1 MIEINHHRYSFPKLL
16 TLGFLAVIAV
26 GTILLL
32 LPFATRPGSQTGVM
46 TALFTST
53 SATCVTGLTLVDTAT
68 HWTPFGQLVIAFLME
83 IGGLGFMTFAV
94 MTSLLIRRRLKMST
108 RFLVQESLNLDNVSQ
123 IQVVTLIIKLSLL
136 IQLLGT
142 ALLYADFGPRYGW
155 GKGLWYSFFHSIS
168 AFCNAG
174 LSPFPESMIGQT
186 RWTQMTVAALI
197 VLGGL
202 GVYVI
207 YDLLMVFRRKQ
218 YRLRV
223 HSRVVLVTTLILI
236 VAGSG
241 LLWLNGWA
249 RGTGLSWYD
258 AIFQSVAARTAGFN
272 SVDIGELPAESL
284 TLIII
289 LMLIGAAPG
298 STGGGMKVSTVALA
312 VASIVGTFKGTPEV
326 QMFRRTIPISNVL
339 RAYTIMVT
347 FILLTCAGAVFL
359 HMLTPDRFAMMECF
373 FESASAISTTGLS
386 TGATSSLTSFGK
398 IYLACYMFV
407 GRIGPFTIMLFLLS
421 REKKR
426 RLRYPEERIIIG

>member
-1 MIEINHHRYSFPKLL
+1 MVIGFVKKGQSLFILS
-16 TLGFLAVIAV
+16 FLALIFCGTMFLKLPWSYRGTLPWVDAYFTATSAVCVTGLSTVPVGDFTIFGQVVILMLVQLGGIGIMTLSAS
-26 GTILLL
+26 ILLL
-32 LPFATRPGSQTGVM
+32 LGRGLSFSNTLLISNLSDNFSLRGTE
-46 TALFTST
+46 
-53 SATCVTGLTLVDTAT
+53 GLTRTVIQYVLVSE
-68 HWTPFGQLVIAFLME
+68 GIGFL
-83 IGGLGFMTFAV
+83 LLLPGFLASYPWEEAV
-94 MTSLLIRRRLKMST
+94 
-108 RFLVQESLNLDNVSQ
+108 
-123 IQVVTLIIKLSLL
+123 
-136 IQLLGT
+136 
-142 ALLYADFGPRYGW
+142 
-155 GKGLWYSFFHSIS
+155 WYSFFHAIS

-174 LSPFPESMIGQT
+174 LSPFPDSMIGQT
-186 RWTQMTVAALI
+186 RWTQMTLAALI
-197 VLGGL
+197 VFGGL

-236 VAGSG
+236 VAGSV

-249 RGTGLSWYD
+249 RGTNLSWFD

-312 VASIVGTFKGTPEV
+312 VASIVGTFKGNPEV

>member
-1 MIEINHHRYSFPKLL
+1 MVIGFVKKGQSLFILS
-16 TLGFLAVIAV
+16 FLALIFCGTVFLKLPWSYHGALSWVDAYFMATSAVCVTGLSTVPVGDFTIFGQVVILMLIQLGGIGIMTLSAS
-26 GTILLL
+26 ILLL
-32 LPFATRPGSQTGVM
+32 LGRGLSFSNTLLISNLSDNFSLRGTE
-46 TALFTST
+46 
-53 SATCVTGLTLVDTAT
+53 GLTRTVIQYVLVSE
-68 HWTPFGQLVIAFLME
+68 GIGFLF
-83 IGGLGFMTFAV
+83 LLPGFLASYPWEEAV
-94 MTSLLIRRRLKMST
+94 
-108 RFLVQESLNLDNVSQ
+108 
-123 IQVVTLIIKLSLL
+123 
-136 IQLLGT
+136 
-142 ALLYADFGPRYGW
+142 
-155 GKGLWYSFFHSIS
+155 WYSFFHAIS

-186 RWTQMTVAALI
+186 RWTQMTVAALV